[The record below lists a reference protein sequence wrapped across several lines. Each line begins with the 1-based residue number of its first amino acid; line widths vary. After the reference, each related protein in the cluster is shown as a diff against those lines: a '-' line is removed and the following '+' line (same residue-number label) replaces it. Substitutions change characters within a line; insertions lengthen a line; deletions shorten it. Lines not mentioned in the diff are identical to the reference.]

1 MVEPELISKKD
12 LLTET
17 GISYGQLYRWKR
29 KGLIPED
36 WFVRRST
43 FSGTET
49 FFPRDKML
57 ARVARILE
65 LKDDDVSLAAIAD
78 AVAPDLGE
86 LALTHAE
93 ALERGLATQA
103 ALDALGEVRG
113 ADEHLRLGHLL
124 AARIHDAL
132 LARGDAS
139 LDEGRLVMRVLEEG
153 YTQFEGAQCDLLFV
167 RKSGIATALL
177 VSSSA
182 TVVIES
188 GARLVAREHA
198 QDHIDEIGSRLS
210 QKGVSS

>member
-1 MVEPELISKKD
+1 MVEPDLISKKD
-12 LLTET
+12 LLLET

-49 FFPRDKML
+49 FFPRDRML
-57 ARVARILE
+57 ARVAKILE
-65 LKDDDVSLAAIAD
+65 LKDDDVSLARIAD

-86 LALTHAE
+86 LALTPAD
-93 ALERGLATQA
+93 ALAQGLVTQA
-103 ALDALGEVRG
+103 ALDALGEIHEAG
-113 ADEHLRLGHLL
+113 TPLRLGHLL

-139 LDEGRLVMRVLEEG
+139 IDEGKIVVRVLEEG
-153 YTQFEGAQCDLLFV
+153 YRQFEGTQCDLLFL

-182 TVVIES
+182 TVVLEG
-188 GARLVAREHA
+188 GAKLVAREHA
-198 QDHIDEIGSRLS
+198 QDHIDEIASRLS
-210 QKGVSS
+210 QTGV